1 MSHSIRNAT
10 TADCAAI
17 LAINEAGQPGV
28 TPFEPGEVERCIAR
42 ATWFR
47 VAEQAGAVTGYL
59 LAFGAGFP
67 SLGDE
72 YAWFSARH
80 ESFLYVDQIAVA
92 KSAWRG
98 GVGSALYADLDSFAA
113 ARGIPRLTCEVNLR
127 PPNPR
132 SLAFH
137 GARGFAEVGRLEV
150 SDGRFVS
157 LLEREVAHSF
167 K

>member
-1 MSHSIRNAT
+1 VSLSIRNAA

-42 ATWFR
+42 ATYFR
-47 VAEQAGAVTGYL
+47 VAEDDGQVIGYL

-67 SLGDE
+67 SIGDE

-80 ESFLYVDQIAVA
+80 PKFLYVDQIAVA
-92 KSAWRG
+92 ASAWRG
-98 GVGSALYADLDSFAA
+98 GVGSALYADLTREAA

-127 PPNPR
+127 PANPR
-132 SLAFH
+132 SRAFH
-137 GARGFAEVGRLEV
+137 RARGFAEVGQLEV

-157 LLEREVAHSF
+157 LLEREVHF
-167 K
+167 

>member
-1 MSHSIRNAT
+1 MTLSIRDAT
-10 TADCAAI
+10 PTDSAAI
-17 LAINEAGQPGV
+17 RAINEAGQPGV
-28 TPFEPGEVERCIAR
+28 SPFEAGEIERCIAR
-42 ATWFR
+42 ATYFR
-47 VAEQAGAVTGYL
+47 VAERDGAVAGYL

-67 SLGDE
+67 SIGDE
-72 YAWFSARH
+72 YAWFTARH

-98 GVGSALYADLDSFAA
+98 GVGSALYADLVRFAA
-113 ARGIPRLTCEVNLR
+113 ARGVPRVTCEVNLR

-137 GARGFAEVGRLEV
+137 RARGFVEVGRLEV

-157 LLEREVAHSF
+157 LLEREVGQSF